1 MASTDRVGPARPRRG
16 RSIGRWVVAALLVVP
31 LVEIFLIV
39 FVGQQIGAWWT
50 FGLLL
55 AMCVLGAW
63 LVRREGGRTWRALQ
77 TAVRAGQPPAKE
89 LTDAALVLVG
99 GTMLLTPGFLTDLV
113 GLFLVLPFTRPLTRV
128 WLQQVVAS
136 RLLGSIAPSG
146 APNRGGSAGPAGSAG
161 PRRRRRPEVIEGE
174 IVQDPSPQDPPEDQP
189 GPTREPGSA

>member
-1 MASTDRVGPARPRRG
+1 MASSARVGPTGPRRG
-16 RSIGRWVVAALLVVP
+16 RRFGRWVVVALLLVP
-31 LVEIFLIV
+31 LIEIVLIV
-39 FVGQQIGAWWT
+39 FVGQQIGPWWT

-113 GLFLVLPFTRPLTRV
+113 GLFLVLPLTRPLTRV
-128 WLQQVVAS
+128 WLQAVVAS
-136 RLLGSIAPSG
+136 RLLGPGTPTGADSSRASG
-146 APNRGGSAGPAGSAG
+146 Q
-161 PRRRRRPEVIEGE
+161 RRRRFAGEVVEGE
-174 IVQDPSPQDPPEDQP
+174 IVQDPAPGESPDDHP
-189 GPTREPGSA
+189 GARR